1 MLILRVTC
9 TIISTIFLAA
19 VIPVGAIVS
28 WLWAGVCGLLAFLFY
43 GLMLLFK
50 QKQESLE
57 QTNVET
63 ESSEESENAEES
75 EKNEKNKEE
84 K

>member
-9 TIISTIFLAA
+9 TIISAIFLAA

-28 WLWAGVCGLLAFLFY
+28 WLWAGVCALLAFLFY

-63 ESSEESENAEES
+63 ENAENAEES